1 MPVGNVVHAIA
12 TIIGCATGWILLSF
26 FPPSS
31 LFYGNLFLTRSL
43 CVSNRKKI
51 GEKKPSANPIN
62 ANPEEIY
69 TLQER
74 IGKGAFGA
82 VYKAIDKRSSNPVAV
97 KVIDFEDAED
107 EIEDI
112 QQEIAVLAQCDS
124 NYVTRYYGSYLKD
137 TKLWIV
143 MEFLGGGSVLDLM
156 KPGPLDEK
164 YVCII
169 LREVLKGLEYL
180 HAENK
185 IHRDIVSKASCSS
198 LENRFSRLFFLGFF
212 FRKLPMCCCRITGR
226 SSWPTLGWLDNC
238 RTR

>member
-1 MPVGNVVHAIA
+1 L
-12 TIIGCATGWILLSF
+12 CA
-26 FPPSS
+26 
-31 LFYGNLFLTRSL
+31 
-43 CVSNRKKI
+43 CRKKVTK
-51 GEKKPSANPIN
+51 KKPSANPIH

-82 VYKAIDKRSSNPVAV
+82 VYKAIDKRTGTPVAV

-112 QQEIAVLAQCDS
+112 QQEIAVLSQCDS

-180 HAENK
+180 HGEGK
-185 IHRDIVSKASCSS
+185 IHRDVSG
-198 LENRFSRLFFLGFF
+198 LVVHRL
-212 FRKLPMCCCRITGR
+212 CI
-226 SSWPTLGWLDNC
+226 DNSYQ
-238 RTR
+238 